1 MLPRAYHRRFTI
13 ISYYHG
19 DRHFGPLALSR
30 ARKQSQ
36 FGFGP

>member
-1 MLPRAYHRRFTI
+1 MRPRVYHRMFMI

-30 ARKQSQ
+30 VRKRSQ
-36 FGFGP
+36 FGSGP